1 MPPIAL
7 IWLLLLSAPFAPL
20 APGAQGADVQALQA
34 ELVRL
39 DLKPGPVD
47 GLYGQATAAAVGRLE
62 AAAGLPQDGKAS
74 AAVLACIVGKV
85 AAAAPL
91 LRQGDTGAAVSD
103 LQALLTADGLQVPSV
118 GRFGPA
124 TEAAVRQLQSEHGLT
139 VDGIVGPNTW
149 SALFERSY
157 TVQAGQSIDCIAAT
171 FGVAP
176 TDLIAENGGKTLI
189 LAGQALDLAYAGVPA
204 AAQGSAPAQGK
215 TAPPAPSVSS
225 GAGPSASRS
234 QGKPSGG
241 DKLIP
246 GRSLA
251 QWGGAGTPQL
261 GVIVLAQ
268 DPSTALALRKA
279 LPTGMLLALP
289 TDLYSLA
296 SGPSVVLATAR
307 LADVIRTGTHA
318 VLWQGPLTAQTLSEL
333 MARHVS
339 VLVAKDLSPAT
350 ALRLASGGSLLAV
363 PVDSRDVAQLATLA
377 KGLAAAGYRLRSPLP
392 QEGLP

>member
-7 IWLLLLSAPFAPL
+7 LWLLLLSAPFAPL
-20 APGAQGADVQALQA
+20 APGAQGPDVRALQA

-47 GLYGQATAAAVGRLE
+47 GVYGPATAAAVGRLS
-62 AAAGLPQDGKAS
+62 AGAGLPQDGKAD
-74 AAVLACIVGKV
+74 AALLGYIVGKV

-91 LRQGDTGAAVSD
+91 LRPGDTGAAVTD
-103 LQALLTADGLQVPSV
+103 LQGLLTADGFAVPTV

-124 TEAAVRQLQSEHGLT
+124 TEAAVRGLQSARGLT

-157 TVQAGQSIDCIAAT
+157 TVQAGQSIDGIAAT
-171 FGVAP
+171 YGVAP
-176 TDLIAENGGKTLI
+176 ADLIAENGGKTLI

-204 AAQGSAPAQGK
+204 AAQGSAPAQGE
-215 TAPPAPSVSS
+215 TVPAAPPVSS
-225 GAGPSASRS
+225 SAGSQAPKS
-234 QGKPSGG
+234 QGKPAGG

-246 GRSLA
+246 GRTLA

-268 DPSTALALRKA
+268 DQATALALGKA
-279 LPTGMLLALP
+279 LPPGMVLALP

-296 SGPSVVLATAR
+296 AGPSAVLATAQ

-318 VLWQGPLTAQTLSEL
+318 VLWQGSLPAKTLSEL
-333 MARHVS
+333 VARHVT
-339 VLVAKDLSPAT
+339 VLVASQSSPAA
-350 ALRLASGGSLLAV
+350 ALRSASGGSLLAV
-363 PVDSRDVAQLATLA
+363 PVDSHDMAQLATLA
-377 KGLAAAGYRLRSPLP
+377 KGLAAAGYQLRSPLP
-392 QEGLP
+392 